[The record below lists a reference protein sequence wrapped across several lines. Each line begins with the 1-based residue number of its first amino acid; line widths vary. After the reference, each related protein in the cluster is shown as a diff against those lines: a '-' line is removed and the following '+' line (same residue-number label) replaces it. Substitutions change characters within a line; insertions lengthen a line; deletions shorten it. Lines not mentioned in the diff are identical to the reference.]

1 MKNNNVAGRVQQDI
15 GMCILVLSFLL
26 GAIVLA
32 KSGDDSFAEGLI
44 MLGCISVAVLLACFR
59 AVTISII
66 IASIQTVI
74 FLAIKIYT
82 IFFAGE
88 EVSPLS
94 FAWLILPAIAMTGII
109 LFVNGNKKLIIAN
122 EVLTTQVEE
131 LVMIDPLT
139 GFYNLRCLFM
149 DMQSQISLAER
160 KDMSICLMIIKL
172 RYPKEMKSVLKKHQ
186 YEQVIIRLANIAK
199 KTVRLEDRVYSIDK
213 EGTLGIILTTDKKGA
228 RIAEGRLRDRI
239 SDPQAFADISE
250 KPLRVEVK
258 IGTLQYVNEEYERD
272 ITLFKSKVEE
282 EVEYDI

>member
-1 MKNNNVAGRVQQDI
+1 MKNKNVAGRVQQDI
-15 GMCILVLSFLL
+15 GMCVLVLSFLL

-32 KSGDDSFAEGLI
+32 KSGEESFAEGLI
-44 MLGCISVAVLLACFR
+44 MLGCITVAVLLACFR

-82 IFFAGE
+82 VFFAGE
-88 EVSPLS
+88 DVSPLS

-186 YEQVIIRLANIAK
+186 YEQVIIRLANIVK

-228 RIAEGRLRDRI
+228 RIAEERLRERI

-250 KPLRVEVK
+250 KQLRVEVK